1 MQELLRASRRSKLA
15 AERNAVTSVSEPQ
28 GLPTSVARYLAQYD
42 RKHLYKQVW
51 SAPMPKIG
59 KHYGVTEI
67 EIAKACRHLHI
78 PMPPQGYWTEK
89 DAGLPVSPPPML
101 PPLQASIPKP
111 QADERSS

>member
-1 MQELLRASRRSKLA
+1 
-15 AERNAVTSVSEPQ
+15 
-28 GLPTSVARYLAQYD
+28 LAQYD

-59 KHYGVTEI
+59 KHYEVTEA

-89 DAGLPVSPPPML
+89 DAGLPLSAPPML
-101 PPLQASIPKP
+101 PPLPTSIWH
-111 QADERSS
+111 QTDEIVMTKKNRPSH